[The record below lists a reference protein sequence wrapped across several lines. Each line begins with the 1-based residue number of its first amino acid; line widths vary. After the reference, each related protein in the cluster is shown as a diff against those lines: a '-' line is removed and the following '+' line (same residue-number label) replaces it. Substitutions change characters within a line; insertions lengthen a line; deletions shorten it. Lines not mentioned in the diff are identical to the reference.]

1 MFYGEMMAGSI
12 EVDGKLWTA
21 ASWLFRWVVSSVADH
36 AGLDADGQAR
46 LREIVDEN
54 LGWLSIDGLE
64 PARRSIVRD
73 WISERLVADADARL
87 PVDLEA
93 DRAATLTHLGELAQM
108 TSQNHDGDGE

>member
-1 MFYGEMMAGSI
+1 MAGSMK
-12 EVDGKLWTA
+12 VDGKLWTA
-21 ASWLFRWVVSSVADH
+21 ASWLFRWVVSSVADN
-36 AGLDADGQAR
+36 AGLDPDGQAT

-54 LGWLSIDGLE
+54 LGWLSIDDLE

-93 DRAATLTHLGELAQM
+93 DRGATLTHLGELARM
-108 TSQNHDGDGE
+108 TLPIRDADGE